1 MKRRIQ
7 VDGLADAGGHALL
20 SVRFERRCHPL
31 LHAQRVTRGPV
42 ARRSSRSEHGNTN
55 RSSHASDVAG
65 HCFRSRMARDRPPVP
80 TISPNSGSR
89 RYGFARSRRC
99 AGSPRFAMEEAP
111 RSGVCL
117 WRSLLRSKLR
127 RAMLFRLQFSAAMV
141 CRPRGGQRQ
150 PKFSGAEHVHL
161 HASWPDQRGPLAAK
175 LSAPSRALG
184 KAVLRSSFASPAVC

>member
-7 VDGLADAGGHALL
+7 VDGLSADAGGHALL

-42 ARRSSRSEHGNTN
+42 ARRSSRREHGNTN
-55 RSSHASDVAG
+55 RSSRASDVAG
-65 HCFRSRMARDRPPVP
+65 HAGLAWRATGHRSQQSHRTAGPAATVSLGRGGVRDHHA
-80 TISPNSGSR
+80 SR
-89 RYGFARSRRC
+89 WRSL
-99 AGSPRFAMEEAP
+99 

-117 WRSLLRSKLR
+117 WRSLRLKLR

-161 HASWPDQRGPLAAK
+161 HASWPDQRGPLAAQ